1 MILAA
6 AGMVFS
12 EQGVRG
18 AIVEDILR
26 GASVSRRTFYRLF
39 GSKEE
44 VALELYR
51 IGTERLLEQCR
62 IGIAE
67 ERGFL
72 RKIERC
78 IDAHLLNARELGRM
92 VYVLGGEAQR
102 PESLLHPRRVEVHDA
117 LVELAR
123 EASGGRDID
132 PLVFRALILT
142 IEGIVRLVL
151 EEGDEGR
158 AVEQAAWERAKAT
171 MLRIATGTL
180 SGRGANVTPL
190 PKVAA
195 ASVRQ

>member
-1 MILAA
+1 MILGA
-6 AGMVFS
+6 AGMVFG

-18 AIVEDILR
+18 AIVEDILQ
-26 GASVSRRTFYRLF
+26 GAGVSRRTFYRLF

-62 IGIAE
+62 IGISE

-78 IDAHLLNARELGRM
+78 IDAHLLNARELPRM

-102 PESLLHPRRVEVHDA
+102 AESLLHPRRVEVHDA
-117 LVELAR
+117 LLDLAL
-123 EASGGRDID
+123 EAAGERDID

-142 IEGIVRLVL
+142 FEGLVRLVL

-158 AVEQAAWERAKAT
+158 AVKEEALERARTIMSRMTSA
-171 MLRIATGTL
+171 TL
-180 SGRGANVTPL
+180 SGKGAGVTPL
-190 PKVAA
+190 PKAP
-195 ASVRQ
+195 R

>member
-1 MILAA
+1 
-6 AGMVFS
+6 MVFG

-18 AIVEDILR
+18 AIVEDILQ
-26 GASVSRRTFYRLF
+26 GAGVSRRTFYRLF

-62 IGIAE
+62 IGISE

-78 IDAHLLNARELGRM
+78 IDAHLLNARELPRM

-102 PESLLHPRRVEVHDA
+102 AESLLHPRRVEVHDA
-117 LVELAR
+117 LLDLAL
-123 EASGGRDID
+123 EAAGERDID

-142 IEGIVRLVL
+142 FEGLVRLVL

-158 AVEQAAWERAKAT
+158 AVKEEALERARTIMSRMTSA
-171 MLRIATGTL
+171 TL
-180 SGRGANVTPL
+180 SGKGAGVTPL
-190 PKVAA
+190 PKAP
-195 ASVRQ
+195 R